1 MHLNGVATVGH
12 TSTGAFSVPPRRR
25 GSEILPLPRRS
36 ALAKVDIREWDP
48 VVGRTTPGSAR
59 RVRKCRVSVLHVRR
73 TLTPKPTKGRIVVK
87 HDEQVPSI
95 PSTAP
100 AEQAIMKHERQC
112 AAQLQTTHHVNLR
125 SVERRSRRA
134 SFIRWVMMSMKA
146 HLMGWELETST
157 ICIPL

>member
-59 RVRKCRVSVLHVRR
+59 RVRKRRVSVLHVRR

-95 PSTAP
+95 PSADP
-100 AEQAIMKHERQC
+100 AEQAIHETRKHNVPLNCKQR
-112 AAQLQTTHHVNLR
+112 TTSISAPWNAVP
-125 SVERRSRRA
+125 A
-134 SFIRWVMMSMKA
+134 A
-146 HLMGWELETST
+146 HLSFAGS
-157 ICIPL
+157 